1 MTALLVKHAGVA
13 RIARPGAAVR
23 QDGGAEPPAAPIGR
37 LWDVTIIRA
46 GRSLTGES
54 FRPEVLREAVP
65 LWVGAPVYEYRYS
78 KTAEEKA
85 VGADGA
91 HHLPAEVADTD
102 VAKRG
107 LVGDQIGEVTRAWWD
122 ETEQAIV
129 GTVAIDDPA
138 AQAKLKSAWDRG
150 AIGKSAEED
159 AYGFSIFAEAVRSQ
173 ADPKDVQKIVRGNS
187 LDLVNRPAAGGRFKR
202 LVAEQEDDD
211 VTKEQLEALS
221 ASIATGIATQIRQSQ
236 TELVAALKP
245 PAPATA
251 TAQMAPTPAGAPA
264 AAADPLAGLGEW
276 LRGLTAEARGQAV
289 MKIMETLKGL
299 GATVDMEA
307 QQATVGKLL
316 KELRQASDPSKCD
329 AKELRERV
337 CKLVESLDGASK
349 PADPRD
355 VEIERLRQ
363 EHRNMAITAE
373 MARLAPALRLR
384 DQAAALQLADLTG
397 VAVKGTEVSGLRES
411 MEALVKAK
419 PYLLEPE
426 QPAVAATAQGAPAP
440 VLGQGKQPQLPAP
453 ATTVAASTTQA
464 APVLGQAVQ
473 IRQSAD
479 DGVVP
484 LGMRES
490 IRRLQAEA
498 LQGDVTAALK
508 LKKHRESLLKA
519 TA

>member
-1 MTALLVKHAGVA
+1 MSALLKHAGTA
-13 RIARPGAAVR
+13 RIARPGVQVA
-23 QDGGAEPPAAPIGR
+23 QSGEPPAAAAPVGR
-37 LWDVTIIRA
+37 LWDVAIIRA
-46 GRSLTGES
+46 GRSLTGEN
-54 FRPEVLREAVP
+54 FRPEVLREAAP

-85 VGADGA
+85 AGQDGA

-138 AQAKLKSAWDRG
+138 AQAKLKNAWDRG

-159 AYGFSIFAEAVRSQ
+159 AFGFSIFAEAVRSQ
-173 ADPKDVQKIVRGNS
+173 ADPKEVQKIVRGNS

-202 LVAEQEDDD
+202 LVAEQEDDS

-221 ASIATGIATQIRQSQ
+221 AAIATGVATQIRQSQ

-245 PAPATA
+245 SAHPAT
-251 TAQMAPTPAGAPA
+251 TAQQTPVGAPA

-276 LRGLTAEARGQAV
+276 LRGLTAEQRGMAV
-289 MKIMETLKGL
+289 SKIMETLKGL
-299 GATVDMEA
+299 GATVDMER
-307 QQATVGKLL
+307 QEATVSKVL
-316 KELRQASDPSKCD
+316 KELRQVADPAKCD

-337 CKLVESLDGASK
+337 TRLVESLDGASK

-355 VEIERLRQ
+355 VELERLRQ
-363 EHRNMAITAE
+363 DYRNMVITAE
-373 MARLAPALRLR
+373 MAKLAPALRLR

-397 VAVKGTEVSGLRES
+397 VAVKGTEVTGLRES

-419 PYLLEPE
+419 PYLVEPE
-426 QPAVAATAQGAPAP
+426 PQPAVAATAQGAPA
-440 VLGQGKQPQLPAP
+440 LGQGKGAAPAA
-453 ATTVAASTTQA
+453 ATTVAASTTAQA
-464 APVLGQAVQ
+464 APLGQAVQ
-473 IRQSAD
+473 IRQSTD

-484 LGMRES
+484 PGMRES

-498 LQGDVTAALK
+498 LAGDVTAALK
-508 LKKHRESLLKA
+508 LKRHREQLIKA
-519 TA
+519 QA